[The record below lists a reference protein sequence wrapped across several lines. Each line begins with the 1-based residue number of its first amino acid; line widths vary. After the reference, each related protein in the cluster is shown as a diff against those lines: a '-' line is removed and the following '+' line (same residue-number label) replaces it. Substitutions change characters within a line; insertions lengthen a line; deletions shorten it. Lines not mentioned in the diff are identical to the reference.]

1 MSMRLIFT
9 AAAAAILLIGGESAA
24 NAQNYPWCAQYG
36 WRGDGPRNCGFVSWQ
51 QCMATVQGIGG
62 YCERNAMYVPNQP
75 TRSRKSR
82 RSR

>member
-9 AAAAAILLIGGESAA
+9 AAAAAILLIGGENAA